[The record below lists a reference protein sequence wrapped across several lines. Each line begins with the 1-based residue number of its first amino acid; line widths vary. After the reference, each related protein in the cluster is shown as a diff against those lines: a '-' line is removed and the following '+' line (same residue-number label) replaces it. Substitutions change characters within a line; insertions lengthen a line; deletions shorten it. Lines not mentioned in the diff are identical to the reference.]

1 MTDSKRKYKEKI
13 VRKYI
18 EIYPSESAII
28 EFIYFL
34 NATGYPFQRFAK
46 DAIKRYIKEIKGNG
60 NRNF

>member
-18 EIYPSESAII
+18 EIYPSEHTII
-28 EFIYFL
+28 GFIDFL

-60 NRNF
+60 YRNF